1 MTKRL
6 KKKGEDTLL
15 ITQPDELVVFR
26 QLKGRAGVTDFDITE
41 ELSGEAADSGL
52 GEDFL
57 GEIKKDI
64 DSKVY

>member
-1 MTKRL
+1 M
-6 KKKGEDTLL
+6 
-15 ITQPDELVVFR
+15 FR

-41 ELSGEAADSGL
+41 ELSGESADGGV

-64 DSKVY
+64 DAKVH